1 MRKLSLSLVVTTVLI
16 LSACDHDTTGPAKP
30 GTASATMSAVIDG
43 AGWSAVSVTIDSLA
57 PSSIVIFGTKATQ
70 TLAIAI
76 PVDQGP
82 GTQPVGGPTPVF
94 AGLISGSQSWLA
106 SRTQGGAGS
115 VTLTIVE
122 PRHIVGTF
130 EFTLAAHD
138 GALPSERRVGLGQ
151 FEVRY

>member
-1 MRKLSLSLVVTTVLI
+1 MRKLSSSVVVTTLLM

-30 GTASATMSAVIDG
+30 TNGTMTAVIDG
-43 AGWSAVSVTIDSLA
+43 ASWSAVSISIDSLA
-57 PSSIVIFGTKATQ
+57 PSSIVIFGVKATQ

-82 GTQPVGGPTPVF
+82 GTQTVGSTTPLF
-94 AGLISGSQSWLA
+94 AGLINGSQSWLA
-106 SRTQGGAGS
+106 SRTQGGAGR
-115 VTLTIVE
+115 VTLTTVE

-138 GALPSERRVGLGQ
+138 GALPSERRVGSGQ
-151 FEVRY
+151 FDVKY

>member
-1 MRKLSLSLVVTTVLI
+1 MKKLSLSLVVAAALI

-30 GTASATMSAVIDG
+30 GTSSATMSAVIDG
-43 AGWSAVSVTIDSLA
+43 AGWSAVSITIDSLA
-57 PSSIVIFGTKATQ
+57 PSSIVIFGTKATE

-76 PVDQGP
+76 PVDLGR
-82 GTQPVGGPTPVF
+82 GTQTVGGPTPLF
-94 AGLISGSQSWLA
+94 AGFVVGSQSWLA

-130 EFTLAAHD
+130 DFTLAAHD
-138 GALPSERRVGLGQ
+138 GALPSERRVGSGQ
-151 FEVRY
+151 FDVRY